1 MKIENISLVL
11 KCHSA
16 IGNSLD
22 LPTMMQQCL
31 STFAYETAAVYA
43 MMEVNSE
50 GRLHSTRTVGRYV
63 HSLPSDA
70 VTLLKSGP
78 SHIVRLSDGM
88 HSLTIQLKNGS
99 LYFIFADDS
108 IDIQFFGSMFASLAN
123 RIDTAI
129 TACLSVERLDMARVS
144 LETANRGLG
153 QSQNLLSA
161 VASATNL
168 LLQEKDYLQAMAQ
181 SLEFIGKAT
190 EVDRAYLFVN
200 TLGDSMETS
209 TTSQRVEWT
218 NTGVRPEIDNPILQ
232 NLPFSVSGDM
242 IMKLNDGSE
251 FCTIIAHLPDSLTK
265 EVLQSQDIKSILVLP
280 VMAFDRFWG
289 FVGFDDCTLER
300 IWTEDERA
308 VLRAFCGSL
317 AKAIER
323 GTVQMNL
330 EQTQQELIELNASLE
345 QKVAERT
352 EALQQALDNLKHAQ
366 KEMVR
371 QEKLVTVGNLVA
383 GIAHEI
389 NTPLGAI
396 NASAGNLRHTL
407 LELFKEKIPSGSLQD
422 LQFACESANEIDLAT
437 RLTSREERALTAE
450 LKAFL
455 TTEFPHLNQQQRYAR
470 LLAECAIHADNS
482 RLLHQLF
489 DSEKPDVKLDL
500 LVWMMRVRR
509 AIMSISSASE
519 KAADVVRALKTY
531 LYAGTNEKTAVQLR
545 PSIDAV
551 LTLYQ
556 SKLRQGVTD
565 EVNIPTGIEVLG
577 NSGELGQV
585 WSNIIDNAIQ
595 AMSNHGHITIKAE
608 TQGPCVF
615 IEISNTGSVIT
626 KEVRKRLFEPMFT
639 TKPQGEG
646 TGLGLSIVK
655 QIIDEHHGTIW
666 ANSNHECTTFTI
678 ELPKYKSR

>member
-1 MKIENISLVL
+1 MRIENISLVL

-22 LPTMMQQCL
+22 LPAMMQQCL
-31 STFAYETAAVYA
+31 STFAHETAAVHA

-50 GRLHSTRTVGRYV
+50 GRSHSIRTVGRHV
-63 HSLPSDA
+63 DSSPSDA
-70 VTLLKSGP
+70 VTLLDSG
-78 SHIVRLSDGM
+78 SYRIVRLSDGM
-88 HSLTIQLKNGS
+88 HSLTIQLNNGS

-108 IDIQFFGSMFASLAN
+108 IDIRFFGSMFASLAN

-153 QSQNLLSA
+153 RSQNLLRA

-200 TLGDSMETS
+200 RLGDSMETS

-232 NLPFSVSGDM
+232 NLPFSASGNM

-280 VMAFDRFWG
+280 VMAFDSFWG

-300 IWTEDERA
+300 IWTQDERA

-330 EQTQQELIELNASLE
+330 EQTQQELLELNASLE
-345 QKVAERT
+345 QKVDERT

-389 NTPLGAI
+389 NTPLAAI

-422 LQFACESANEIDLAT
+422 LQFACESANGIDLAT

-450 LKAFL
+450 LSAFL
-455 TTEFPHLNQQQRYAR
+455 TTEFPHLDHQQRYAR
-470 LLAECAIHADNS
+470 LLAECAIHVDNS
-482 RLLHQLF
+482 RLLHELF

-509 AIMSISSASE
+509 AIMAISSASG

-531 LYAGTNEKTAVQLR
+531 LHAGTNEKTAVQLR

-556 SKLRQGVTD
+556 SKLKQGVTD
-565 EVNIPTGIEVLG
+565 EVNISTDIEVRG

-595 AMSNHGHITIKAE
+595 AMDNHGHITIKAE
-608 TQGPCVF
+608 SQGPCVF

-639 TKPQGEG
+639 TKQQGEG

-678 ELPKYKSR
+678 ELPKYKSK

>member
-1 MKIENISLVL
+1 MRIENISLVL

-22 LPTMMQQCL
+22 LPAMMQQCL
-31 STFAYETAAVYA
+31 STFAHETAAVHA

-50 GRLHSTRTVGRYV
+50 GRSHSIRTVGRHV
-63 HSLPSDA
+63 DSSPSDA
-70 VTLLKSGP
+70 VTLLDSG
-78 SHIVRLSDGM
+78 SYRIVRLSDGM
-88 HSLTIQLKNGS
+88 HSLTIQLNNGS

-108 IDIQFFGSMFASLAN
+108 IDIRFFGSMFASLAN

-129 TACLSVERLDMARVS
+129 TACLSVERLDMARVN

-153 QSQNLLSA
+153 RSQNLLRA
-161 VASATNL
+161 VASATDIL
-168 LLQEKDYLQAMAQ
+168 LLEKDYLHAMAQ

-200 TLGDSMETS
+200 RLGDSMETS

-232 NLPFSVSGDM
+232 NLPFSGSGDM

-251 FCTIIAHLPDSLTK
+251 FCTIIEHLPDSLTK

-280 VMAFDRFWG
+280 VMAFDSFWG

-300 IWTEDERA
+300 IWTQDERA

-330 EQTQQELIELNASLE
+330 EQTQQELLELNASLE
-345 QKVAERT
+345 QKVDERT

-422 LQFACESANEIDLAT
+422 LQFACESANGIDLAT

-450 LKAFL
+450 LNAFL
-455 TTEFPHLNQQQRYAR
+455 TTEFPHLDQQQRYAR
-470 LLAECAIHADNS
+470 LLAECAIHVDNS
-482 RLLHQLF
+482 SLLHELF

-509 AIMSISSASE
+509 AIMAISSASE

-531 LYAGTNEKTAVQLR
+531 LHAGSKEKTAVQLR

-556 SKLRQGVTD
+556 SKLKQGVTD
-565 EVNIPTGIEVLG
+565 EVNIPKGIEVVG

-595 AMSNHGHITIKAE
+595 AMDNHGHITIKAE

-615 IEISNTGSVIT
+615 IEISNTGSVIS
-626 KEVRKRLFEPMFT
+626 KDVRKRLFEPMYT

-678 ELPKYKSR
+678 ELPKYKSK